1 MQLLYS
7 GYGRSFVV
15 VSLLCLF
22 VLCSSFSPLSLSQR
36 YPLQVLEVKSAWAMH
51 VVHNCLIGSIFL
63 GWGSGGPLT
72 KPVQLC
78 CE

>member
-1 MQLLYS
+1 MVGLL
-7 GYGRSFVV
+7 
-15 VSLLCLF
+15 LLFLSCVCLF
-22 VLCSSFSPLSLSQR
+22 FVPPSPPLSLSQR